1 MKTTNYNEIKMKTE
15 EMLSKKEFDDLVV
28 KTETALPT
36 EVLNDAQQSI
46 QDILTNDGLSETK
59 RREKLASLFA
69 KQNKELEKA
78 AKEQDRNFKVTT
90 CVVETNNA
98 LKLYKQS
105 HIKLF
110 DTVRTAYFDLKDD
123 TKALSQ
129 YKILVDIDR
138 SSINKIIAI
147 VKCDYVQKNLSVLPV
162 AWSVLY
168 ALTKMTENQLMTSI
182 KNNKIN
188 YKSSLSEV
196 NKVRAGFD
204 NNKKENKKK
213 NSSEIQPNTVW
224 IKLDE
229 LKINKRDQHQLR
241 KMLVQLDTKFGIK
254 TTGMNLYVEQVRKV
268 A

>member
-1 MKTTNYNEIKMKTE
+1 MKTTDYNEIKMKTE
-15 EMLSKKEFDDLVV
+15 ELLSKKEFDNLVV
-28 KTETALPT
+28 KTETAMPT
-36 EVLNDAQQSI
+36 EVLNDTQQSI
-46 QDILTNDGLSETK
+46 QDILTNDGVSDEK
-59 RREKLASLFA
+59 RRKQLARLYA
-69 KQNKELEKA
+69 KTNKELEKA
-78 AKEQDRNFKVTT
+78 AKEQDRNFKVSA

-98 LKLYKQS
+98 LKQYKQS

-123 TKALSQ
+123 KKALSQ

-147 VKCDYVQKNLSVLPV
+147 VSCDHVQKNLSVLPV

-182 KNNKIN
+182 KNSKITE
-188 YKSSLSEV
+188 KSSLSEV
-196 NKVRAGFD
+196 NKVRAEFD
-204 NNKKENKKK
+204 KKKKDNKKK
-213 NSSEIQPNTVW
+213 KNEIHANTVW

-229 LKINKRDQHQLR
+229 LDLNKREEHQLR

-254 TTGMNLYVEQVRKV
+254 TTGMNLYVEEVRKV

>member
-1 MKTTNYNEIKMKTE
+1 MKTTYNEIVEKTE
-15 EMLSKKEFDDLVV
+15 MISKKEFDDLVV
-28 KTETALPT
+28 KTETALPL
-36 EVLNDAQQSI
+36 EVLNDTQQSI
-46 QDILTNDGLSETK
+46 QDILTNDGVSDDK
-59 RREKLASLFA
+59 RRKQLASLYA
-69 KQNKELEKA
+69 KTNKELEKA
-78 AKEQDRNFKVTT
+78 AKEQDRNFKVSA

-98 LKLYKQS
+98 LKQYKQS

-123 TKALSQ
+123 KKALSQ

-182 KNNKIN
+182 KNKKIN

-196 NKVRAGFD
+196 NKVRAEFD
-204 NNKKENKKK
+204 NKKKENKKK
-213 NSSEIQPNTVW
+213 KPSEIQANTVW

-229 LKINKRDQHQLR
+229 LKLNKRDEHQLR

-254 TTGMNLYVEQVRKV
+254 TTGMNLYVEEVRKV